1 MTDGNG
7 FATNYTYNAHG
18 RQLTKVETAQAT
30 PALVQRQTTWAYNAT
45 FHAFVASVTGPFTPP
60 GSPPTGTRATTLT
73 YDTKG
78 NLQTS
83 TATGSETTFPGGTFS
98 LQTAYSAYGAAGLP
112 GTINP
117 PDTPS
122 TAADA
127 TNYTFVAGATNGFL
141 VATRQDPVIGAPPIS
156 ALSSFLY
163 DALNRQTDAID
174 PNGLRI
180 HTTFDNLDRIL
191 TVTQGFGTAQ
201 LLTTTYN
208 HDALGDLACTQLPA
222 GNAIAYAYDGAGRL
236 LSVARQASCAATSP
250 LEQTLYALDASSHRI
265 AEIKQRIV
273 GGSPVTDA
281 TTTFA
286 YTTTCHLDSM
296 TAGDPN
302 QPSLQ
307 STTKFAYDCN
317 NNLTSVFDPNH
328 AAQTTASTTYAY
340 DPLNRLT
347 QVSQPWGGSSGGTS
361 LTGYAYDLEDHLA
374 SVTDSERNQTA
385 YVTSDRDLLTRQ
397 TSPVTGVTT
406 YAYNGHGTLVQQ
418 TDARGVVMSRQL
430 DAADRP
436 TSVTYSGDPTLTTTY
451 VYDTTTTAGT
461 FPIGRLS
468 SIAKG
473 STNVSYAYDLFGRT
487 LQDGALGLSY
497 DANGNRASIAY
508 PGNVTA
514 CYTYDIADRQAAL
527 SYSTAAGANPCAG
540 ATTPVVTSTA
550 GAPSVYLAA
559 GPLQDIHLANG
570 HAETHTFDQRYYPTA
585 ITSGTLLNWTYAT
598 DAVGNVTAIS
608 PGRIFTYQD
617 YQYFLTQANA
627 ATLWGTR
634 AWTYDTLGN
643 RLTENR
649 GTGIQDTYNYLTNS
663 ASPHGD
669 TPLLKTIALA
679 SSAGTKYLTYD
690 PAGNLLQEAAP
701 TSHLD
706 FNADAAAKLSQMTEE
721 TQRTTATLTYDG
733 RGFLATARNAVT
745 DCGPLL
751 TTPTYGSEGLLYSR
765 QQQALFTGAVQ
776 AQTRV
781 FYFAGRPVAQLDGP
795 PATGALTY
803 LSVDHLG
810 TPNLASSAAGVATWS
825 GGFEPFGRDFTTPSA
840 QSSGIFLRLPGQW
853 DDAVWDNPRLSSGFF
868 LNVNRWI
875 ALDSGRYITPDP
887 IIARHDSQA
896 FLYAKSNPLFFDDP
910 LGLSSFRFGYASIRE
925 ETS

>member
-1 MTDGNG
+1 MKAARMARAVCAASARKGAAEGCRRPRLPEYVSWDKPPIPFSAEEKASSIHLCFGPPSRTSIALSLKNLESSE
-7 FATNYTYNAHG
+7 A
-18 RQLTKVETAQAT
+18 ETT
-30 PALVQRQTTWAYNAT
+30 V
-45 FHAFVASVTGPFTPP
+45 PP
-60 GSPPTGTRATTLT
+60 GR
-73 YDTKG
+73 
-78 NLQTS
+78 
-83 TATGSETTFPGGTFS
+83 
-98 LQTAYSAYGAAGLP
+98 
-112 GTINP
+112 
-117 PDTPS
+117 
-122 TAADA
+122 
-127 TNYTFVAGATNGFL
+127 
-141 VATRQDPVIGAPPIS
+141 R
-156 ALSSFLY
+156 
-163 DALNRQTDAID
+163 
-174 PNGLRI
+174 
-180 HTTFDNLDRIL
+180 
-191 TVTQGFGTAQ
+191 
-201 LLTTTYN
+201 
-208 HDALGDLACTQLPA
+208 
-222 GNAIAYAYDGAGRL
+222 
-236 LSVARQASCAATSP
+236 SVWAR
-250 LEQTLYALDASSHRI
+250 
-265 AEIKQRIV
+265 
-273 GGSPVTDA
+273 
-281 TTTFA
+281 
-286 YTTTCHLDSM
+286 
-296 TAGDPN
+296 
-302 QPSLQ
+302 
-307 STTKFAYDCN
+307 
-317 NNLTSVFDPNH
+317 
-328 AAQTTASTTYAY
+328 
-340 DPLNRLT
+340 
-347 QVSQPWGGSSGGTS
+347 QPWGGSSGGTS

-406 YAYNGHGTLVQQ
+406 YAYNGHGALVQQ

-540 ATTPVVTSTA
+540 ATTLVVTSTA
-550 GAPSVYLAA
+550 GAPTVYLAA
-559 GPLQDIHLANG
+559 GPLQAIHLANG
-570 HAETHTFDQRYYPTA
+570 LAETHTFDQRYYPTA
-585 ITSGTLLNWTYAT
+585 ITSGTLLNWTYTT
-598 DAVGNVTAIS
+598 DAVGNITAIS

-627 ATLWGTR
+627 ATLWGIR

-690 PAGNLLQEAAP
+690 AAGNVLQEAAP

-795 PATGALTY
+795 PATATLTY

-810 TPNLASSAAGVATWS
+810 TPNLASSAAGAATWS
-825 GGFEPFGRDFTTPSA
+825 GGFEPFGRDYTVPSA
-840 QSSGIFLRLPGQW
+840 QSSGIFLRFPGQW
-853 DDAVWDNPRLSSGFF
+853 DDAVWDGARLSSSTFY
-868 LNVNRWI
+868 NVNRW
-875 ALDSGRYITPDP
+875 Y
-887 IIARHDSQA
+887 DSQA
-896 FLYAKSNPLFFDDP
+896 GRYTQADRFLPPSWKDPNLLSYVRQRPSALADP
-910 LGLSSFRFGYASIRE
+910 LGLFVIDPSCDCAPSPPDNIYRSIGQARRFAISPKCQAILEKNGVSSCVANRFGPGESGKTPVIACQKNPPGSDACGETTDPVYGVPQIIHLYSGIPACPRYKPGFGLAVTLLHETVHSCGIRDE
-925 ETS
+925 STVREITEVCTGWF